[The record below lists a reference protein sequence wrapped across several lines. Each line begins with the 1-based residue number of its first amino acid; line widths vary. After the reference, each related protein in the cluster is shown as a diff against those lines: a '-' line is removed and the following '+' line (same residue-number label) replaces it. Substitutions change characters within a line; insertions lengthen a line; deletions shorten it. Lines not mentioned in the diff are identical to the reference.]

1 MAVYRQLID
10 GSVYEWGASMT
21 SALTGSATVTL
32 TGNHSVAPTII
43 VNAMSEQPPFG
54 LKENNSNVNL
64 VSVTKDVFMVE
75 SSDPGVMFTYYAV
88 SKP

>member
-10 GSVYEWGASMT
+10 GSVYEWGASQT
-21 SALTGSATVTL
+21 SPLTGSATVTL
-32 TGNHSVAPTII
+32 TGGHSVAPTI
-43 VNAMSEQPPFG
+43 VLNPAYPAFLG
-54 LKENNSNVNL
+54 ATDYNSNVNL

-75 SSDPGVMFTYYAV
+75 SSDPGVVFAYYAV